1 MCVKNSYKGT
11 AELSMKTAPDEV
23 RNLVISEKNDTVNE
37 DGINANIDG
46 DDSHSDTNS
55 IVADNEFIADTV
67 VLSVGPWQKRP

>member
-1 MCVKNSYKGT
+1 
-11 AELSMKTAPDEV
+11 MKTAPDEV

-37 DGINANIDG
+37 DGINANIDD